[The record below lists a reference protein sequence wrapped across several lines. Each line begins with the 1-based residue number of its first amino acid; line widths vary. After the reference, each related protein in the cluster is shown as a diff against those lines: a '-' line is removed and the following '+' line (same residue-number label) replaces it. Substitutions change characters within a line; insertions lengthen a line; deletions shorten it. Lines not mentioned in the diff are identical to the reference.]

1 MTFPQVAYVLALAQG
16 SVTLLEVLP
25 DAEPTEVDVP
35 DLPRD
40 VASAVGKASIKD
52 RSPSGRMQGSEGQK
66 LRMRQYSRQI
76 DQALR
81 PLLAGLDVSLILT
94 ATEPLDAI
102 YRSLNTYPH
111 LATSGIEGNPQRT
124 PASDLAASARTVLDG
139 LYAAELEALHELYG
153 FRRSEHRASA
163 DVADVA
169 RAATYGAVDT
179 VFVDIDAVVPGSVDE
194 QTGAVTFGDE
204 SDAVS
209 YGIVDEIA
217 RRVWL
222 NGGRVLAVRS
232 EDVPGGGPV
241 AAILRYAI

>member
-1 MTFPQVAYVLALAQG
+1 M
-16 SVTLLEVLP
+16 
-25 DAEPTEVDVP
+25 
-35 DLPRD
+35 
-40 VASAVGKASIKD
+40 
-52 RSPSGRMQGSEGQK
+52 
-66 LRMRQYSRQI
+66 
-76 DQALR
+76 
-81 PLLAGLDVSLILT
+81 
-94 ATEPLDAI
+94 
-102 YRSLNTYPH
+102 
-111 LATSGIEGNPQRT
+111 
-124 PASDLAASARTVLDG
+124 LDG